1 MLTKVCRIQ
10 ELFNEALTRYNEK
23 QIRSDRRIDDYYEK
37 IFSGKPGNPLR
48 QYSISICSRQHRL
61 LSE

>member
-1 MLTKVCRIQ
+1 MLTKVYRIQ

-37 IFSGKPGNPLR
+37 ICSGKPGNPFHKIIL
-48 QYSISICSRQHRL
+48 QIGNRL
-61 LSE
+61 AV